1 MFKRET
7 CLQAYMGLRLKETID
22 TNPAHLDQIQFS
34 AESIDFP
41 EITLI
46 FGYLKGKNYLLI
58 S

>member
-1 MFKRET
+1 MKRVNKVN
-7 CLQAYMGLRLKETID
+7 MGLRLKETID
-22 TNPAHLDQIQFS
+22 TNPAHLDQIQCS

-41 EITLI
+41 EIMLI